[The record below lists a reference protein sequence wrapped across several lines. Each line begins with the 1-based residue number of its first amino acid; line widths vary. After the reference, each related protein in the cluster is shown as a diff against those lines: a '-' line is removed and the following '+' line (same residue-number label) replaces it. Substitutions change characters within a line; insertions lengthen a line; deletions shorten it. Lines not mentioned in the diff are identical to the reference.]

1 MNFWEPCTP
10 AQLGHPNIQQQDMR
24 VKCFHATQHLAAI
37 RGVADDLNGLLLCQD
52 PARPFPE
59 EGMSVSDEY
68 RDQVHSGKI
77 PLSSARDEQ
86 PRSACRDHSFW
97 MLTSEIEPAL
107 GRS

>member
-1 MNFWEPCTP
+1 
-10 AQLGHPNIQQQDMR
+10 

-59 EGMSVSDEY
+59 EGMSASDEY
-68 RDQVHSGKI
+68 RDRVHSGKI
-77 PLSSARDEQ
+77 PLFSARDEQ

-97 MLTSEIEPAL
+97 ILTSGIEPAF